1 MKKKNLM
8 VYMVF
13 MVFVSVVAVISGFSQ
28 EDITTVQD
36 SAFDIREIMRP
47 SVPFLHD
54 EHNEKAQIEE
64 CNVCHHTYNEG
75 KKVED
80 ESSEGMEC
88 SACHLTEKNDDPIEL
103 VRVYHLQCKGCHEQK
118 NAGPVMCGEC
128 HVK

>member
-8 VYMVF
+8 AYGAI
-13 MVFVSVVAVISGFSQ
+13 MVFVSVFAVISGFSQ
-28 EDITTVQD
+28 EDMTTVQD
-36 SAFDIREIMRP
+36 SAFDIRQMMRP
-47 SVPFLHD
+47 RVCFLHD

-88 SACHLTEKNDDPIEL
+88 SECHTVENTDNPIEL
-103 VRVYHLQCKGCHEQK
+103 VRVYHLQCKRCHEEK